1 MTEGYQALRHGA
13 AWLDLRERGR
23 ILARGRDRARFLH
36 NVTSNEIKKMVPG
49 DSCYSFLLSPQGRIQ
64 ADLSLLCLPD
74 HFLIDTNPEL
84 RDKVRQHI
92 LRYKVADQIELEDVT
107 EQTAAIGV
115 EGPSAD
121 TVRIQGEHTAAPFT
135 ETGQP
140 GYRIYCTLDQMPE
153 IVRHLEAAG
162 ARRATAED
170 VRIVRIENGKP
181 LYGTDI
187 LETSLVQETQQ
198 MQAVSFTKGCYL
210 GQEIVERV
218 RARGHVNKKLVRLI
232 LDVPVEPG
240 AKLQAAGADVGEITS
255 AVLSPETGK
264 TVALAYV
271 RTPHDA
277 PGTSLE
283 VAGQPGAAAT
293 VSSLS

>member
-1 MTEGYQALRHGA
+1 MTNGYQALRHGT
-13 AWLDLRERGR
+13 AWLDLRGRAR

-49 DSCYSFLLSPQGRIQ
+49 DSCYAFLLTPQGRIQ
-64 ADLSLLCLPD
+64 GDLYLLCLAD
-74 HFLIDTNPEL
+74 HFLIDTEPEL
-84 RDKVRQHI
+84 REKVRQQI

-121 TVRIQGEHTAAPFT
+121 TVRIEGEHTAASIT

-140 GYRIYCTLDQMPE
+140 GYRIYCPADQFGE
-153 IVRHLEAAG
+153 TVRLLEAAG
-162 ARRATAED
+162 ARAASAED
-170 VRIVRIENGKP
+170 ARAVRIENGKP
-181 LYGTDI
+181 RYGEDI
-187 LETSLVQETQQ
+187 GETSLVQETQQ

-218 RARGHVNKKLVRLI
+218 RARGHVNKKLVRLS

-240 AKLQAAGADVGEITS
+240 FKLLAAGAEVGEITS
-255 AVLSPETGK
+255 AIRSPETGK
-264 TVALAYV
+264 TAAMAYV

-277 PGTSLE
+277 PGTALE
-283 VAGQPGAAAT
+283 VQGQQA
-293 VSSLS
+293 VVL